1 MEPQNQ
7 DTKAS
12 NESQPEQGGGS
23 NLMMMGMMKKMMS
36 QMGSG
41 RESPMAMM
49 QKMMGQMGQAKPGAE
64 GEPPMQHM
72 MGMCMSMCGEMLTT
86 MRQTTAMATFATPE
100 LRELFAEWLDSVTVK
115 ALAVLN
121 EKGELDAAQLAQAL
135 EISIDGTLYLLTQ
148 MARQGKVNLRAQT
161 SPT

>member
-23 NLMMMGMMKKMMS
+23 NLMMMGMMK
-36 QMGSG
+36 
-41 RESPMAMM
+41 
-49 QKMMGQMGQAKPGAE
+49 KMMGQMGQAKPGAE

-86 MRQTTAMATFATPE
+86 MQQTTAMATFATPE

-148 MARQGKVNLRAQT
+148 MARQGKVNLRAQA

>member
-1 MEPQNQ
+1 MEPKNQ

-23 NLMMMGMMKKMMS
+23 NLMMMGMMK
-36 QMGSG
+36 
-41 RESPMAMM
+41 
-49 QKMMGQMGQAKPGAE
+49 KMMGQMGQAKPGAE

-86 MRQTTAMATFATPE
+86 MQQTTAMATFATPE

-148 MARQGKVNLRAQT
+148 MARQGKVNLRAQA